1 MKYYL
6 FLDECGDHNLSNY
19 NPTFPI
25 FTLSGIIMSES
36 DYALINDKMNKLKE
50 QFWGDKTIIFHSR
63 DIRKLQNGFEILF
76 DLEKKKIFYEILN
89 SIMQTSNY
97 TIISCSILKQ
107 AYIKKFGRLEDDVY
121 GLSLSFIMER
131 TVLLLDNLSKKDDP
145 IELEV
150 FVEKR
155 GKKED
160 TNLLK
165 YYNEVLDRGTY
176 YINPKRMKNY
186 FKACHFE
193 WKKANINGLQLSD
206 LVAYPIS
213 RYVLDPKS
221 VNFPY
226 DIIEP
231 KFYRKNNKSYGM
243 KVFP

>member
-1 MKYYL
+1 MKYFL

-25 FTLSGIIMSES
+25 FTLSGIIVSES
-36 DYALINDKMNKLKE
+36 DYHLIDEKLNILKQ
-50 QFWGDKTIIFHSR
+50 QFWGNKTIVFHSR
-63 DIRKLQNGFEILF
+63 DIRKLQNGFEVLF
-76 DLEKKKIFYEILN
+76 DLEKKKVFYDTLN
-89 SIMQTSNY
+89 AIMHTSNY
-97 TIISCSILKQ
+97 SIISCSIMKQ
-107 AYIKKFGRLEDDVY
+107 AYIKKYGRLEDDVY
-121 GLSLSFIMER
+121 GLSLSFVMER
-131 TVLLLDNLSKKDDP
+131 TVALLDGLNQKDNP

-160 TNLLK
+160 GNLLK
-165 YYNEVLDRGTY
+165 FYNEVLDRGTY
-176 YINPKRMKNY
+176 YVNPQRMKTY

-213 RYVLDPKS
+213 RHVLDPNA
-221 VNFPY
+221 VNFAY
-226 DIIEP
+226 DIIES
-231 KFYRKNNKSYGM
+231 KFYRRNKKVYGM

>member
-1 MKYYL
+1 MKYFL

-36 DYALINDKMNKLKE
+36 DYHLIDEKLNILKQ
-50 QFWGDKTIIFHSR
+50 QFWGNKTIVFHSR
-63 DIRKLQNGFEILF
+63 DIRKLQNGFEVLF
-76 DLEKKKIFYEILN
+76 DLEKKKVFYDTLN
-89 SIMQTSNY
+89 AIMHTSNY
-97 TIISCSILKQ
+97 TIISCSIMKQ
-107 AYIKKFGRLEDDVY
+107 AYIKKYGRLEDDVY
-121 GLSLSFIMER
+121 GLSLSFVMER
-131 TVLLLDNLSKKDDP
+131 TVALLDGLNRKDNP

-160 TNLLK
+160 GNLLK
-165 YYNEVLDRGTY
+165 FYNEVLDRGTY
-176 YINPKRMKNY
+176 YVNPKRMKTS

-213 RYVLDPKS
+213 RHVLDPKA
-221 VNFPY
+221 VNFLLTLSNLNF
-226 DIIEP
+226 IE
-231 KFYRKNNKSYGM
+231 KIKRYM
-243 KVFP
+243 V